1 MNLSKMIDTAVAIAN
16 DNSHGY
22 SQPRRDGHPDFDC
35 SSLTAHCLRAGGCDV
50 NAGSTTRNLY
60 SQLTKRGW
68 KKVSGKCKAGDIYL
82 TPGKHVVIAVTDFK
96 VVTASGDFD
105 GKKGDSSGREI
116 RVRDFYIPSY
126 GWLYHLR
133 YTGAN
138 DSSGASGFTIGKDY
152 TVQVNGLRVR
162 SYAPNGEVL
171 KKYSAGTVVTCKQ
184 LADVNG
190 VTWMRTPSGWICTY
204 AKGKPYVL

>member
-1 MNLSKMIDTAVAIAN
+1 MNLTKMIDTAVSIAN
-16 DNSHGY
+16 DNRHGY
-22 SQPRRDGHPDFDC
+22 SQSRRDGNPDFDC
-35 SSLTAHCLRAGGCDV
+35 SSLTAYCLRAGGCDV
-50 NAGSTTRNLY
+50 NVGSTTRNLY

-82 TPGKHVVIAVTDFK
+82 TPGKHVVIAVTDSK
-96 VVTASGDFD
+96 VVTAAGDFD

-116 RVRDFYIPSY
+116 RVREFYTPSY
-126 GWLYHLR
+126 GWVYHLR

-138 DSSGASGFTIGKDY
+138 DSSGASGFIIGKVY

-171 KKYSAGTVVTCKQ
+171 KKYNAGTRVTCKQ
-184 LADVNG
+184 LAQVNG

>member
-16 DNSHGY
+16 DNRHGY

-35 SSLTAHCLRAGGCDV
+35 SSLTAYCLRAGGCDV

-68 KKVSGKCKAGDIYL
+68 QKVSARCKAGDIYL

-116 RVRDFYIPSY
+116 RLRDFYTPSY
-126 GWLYHLR
+126 GWTYHLR
-133 YTGAN
+133 YAGT
-138 DSSGASGFTIGKDY
+138 SSSSSEFTIGNVY
-152 TVQVNGLRVR
+152 TVKVDNLRVR

-171 KKYSAGTVVTCKQ
+171 KKYNAGTRVTCKQ
-184 LADVNG
+184 LAQVNG
-190 VTWMRTPSGWICTY
+190 VTWMRSPSGWIATY
-204 AKGKPYVL
+204 GKGKPYVL